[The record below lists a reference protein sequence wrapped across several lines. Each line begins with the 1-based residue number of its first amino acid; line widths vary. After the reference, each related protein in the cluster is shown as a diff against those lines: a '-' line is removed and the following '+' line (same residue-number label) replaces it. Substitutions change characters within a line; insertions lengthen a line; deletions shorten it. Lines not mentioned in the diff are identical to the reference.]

1 MIVDGGVK
9 HGVEVIEE
17 VHHLHGSGVCRD
29 GGEAHDVGEVD
40 CDVTERLSLHSVA
53 QLQVLCHSSG
63 VEERVKQKELN
74 ITEELKKQSNKR
86 NTQRVELNI

>member
-1 MIVDGGVK
+1 MVVDGGVK

-40 CDVTERLSLHSVA
+40 CDVTERLSLYSVA

-63 VEERVKQKELN
+63 VEERVKQNNHYEFL
-74 ITEELKKQSNKR
+74 TERSMIIGDY
-86 NTQRVELNI
+86 VI